1 MAVIIDK
8 TPVMMVEPETQVA
21 TPSKIMPKPIV
32 APEKGK
38 GSEDIDW
45 LRLALA
51 TGGGLIAHS
60 VASSIFDNKT
70 DEEKRRESIWSKL
83 LSSIIPIG
91 AGALGAYGGYRIG
104 QSMKTAAVTNAWNTV
119 TANNGQKMVVPAENA
134 NQVAALLE
142 LMKDKPEIGFDDLI
156 QRANELSDR
165 KGQGELM
172 GSIAGKMP
180 WVEFAMG
187 LPSAGTAARGA
198 WNMYASNPNVIR
210 QRAQNAMSEGFV
222 APKTTAVVPYKTPGM
237 LSKIRNW
244 LSYKK
249 PISTDLANITNDAI
263 AEGAKKELVP
273 AARSS
278 RFRRGAKQTGLGV
291 AGLIATLGLDSTRR
305 WLDNKANQAKREAA
319 VGDEFKAI
327 SDSLAERMR
336 NAKPV
341 KQPGAAK

>member
-1 MAVIIDK
+1 MAVTIDK
-8 TPVMMVEPETQVA
+8 TPVMMVEPEKQVA

-38 GSEDIDW
+38 GTEGIDW

-104 QSMKTAAVTNAWNTV
+104 QSMKTASATNVWNTV

-134 NQVAALLE
+134 NAVAALLE

-180 WVEFAMG
+180 WAEFAIG
-187 LPSAGTAARGA
+187 LPSAGVAARGA

-249 PISTDLANITNDAI
+249 PISADLANVTNDAI
-263 AEGAKKELVP
+263 AEGAKKELAP

-278 RFRRGAKQTGLGV
+278 RFWRGAKQTGSGATGLGITIM
-291 AGLIATLGLDSTRR
+291 LDIARR
-305 WLDNKANQAKREAA
+305 SLNNRAKQIRREVA
-319 VGDEFKAI
+319 VGDEYKTI
-327 SDSLAERMR
+327 HSPLAERMR

-341 KQPGAAK
+341 EQPGAAQ